1 LSERSGIMLALLAAG
16 QSSRFGDQDKL
27 SAVLGDKMLG
37 LHAAETAADMPFSQK
52 LVIGSPDHPCSAK
65 WTALGYRV
73 IANEGAAKGQATS
86 VRLAATHAIEA
97 GAKALCIMLADMP
110 FVTSDHIG
118 KLIEGFEQAG
128 STRTVASGRSG
139 QTMPPA
145 IFPSGTLERLIG
157 LTGDSGAR
165 KLLGDA
171 HLITGGDQLLMDVDT
186 PEDLTEANR
195 NFRQIN

>member
-1 LSERSGIMLALLAAG
+1 MLALLAAG
-16 QSSRFGDQDKL
+16 QSRRFGEQDKL
-27 SAVLGDKMLG
+27 CALLGGRMLG
-37 LHAAETAADMPFSQK
+37 LHAAETAAEMPFSQK
-52 LVIGSPDHPCSAK
+52 LVISSPDHPCSAQ
-65 WTALGYRV
+65 WTALGFQV
-73 IANEGAAKGQATS
+73 IANEDAAKGQATS

-110 FVTSDHIG
+110 FVTPDHIG
-118 KLIEGFEQAG
+118 KLIEGFAQAG
-128 STRTVASGRSG
+128 STRTVASGRNG

-145 IFPSGTLERLIG
+145 IFPSGSLERLIG

-171 HLITGGDQLLMDVDT
+171 LLTTGGDQLLMDIDT
-186 PEDLTEANR
+186 PEDLAEANR